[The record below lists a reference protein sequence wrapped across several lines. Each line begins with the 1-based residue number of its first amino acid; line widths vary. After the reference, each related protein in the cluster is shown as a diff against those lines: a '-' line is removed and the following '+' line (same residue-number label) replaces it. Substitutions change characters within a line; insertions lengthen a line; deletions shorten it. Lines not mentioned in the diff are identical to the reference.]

1 MRYYDIA
8 NEIRRWWDEKSILLF
23 FGCISGFYC
32 SLHDF
37 NIKGNMMA
45 AILIFK
51 GIIPQNREGGET
63 MEERKFGKTIVDFTS
78 KGSIQCIAI
87 SQK

>member
-45 AILIFK
+45 AILIVM
-51 GIIPQNREGGET
+51 ET
-63 MEERKFGKTIVDFTS
+63 MDVMTEMLEYFLDDSAVSFANLDCS
-78 KGSIQCIAI
+78 MAASA
-87 SQK
+87 